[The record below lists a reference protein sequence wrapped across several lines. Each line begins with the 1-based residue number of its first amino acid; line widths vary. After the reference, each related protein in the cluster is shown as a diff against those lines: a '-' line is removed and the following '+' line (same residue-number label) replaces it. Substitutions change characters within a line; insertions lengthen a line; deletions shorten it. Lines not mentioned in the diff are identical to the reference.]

1 MEHYVSLL
9 PLDEM
14 PTLKMALRMHGA
26 GRTEDYLCSSL
37 PLHRANMLLKTS
49 VPNLLDACLCATI

>member
-1 MEHYVSLL
+1 
-9 PLDEM
+9 M

-26 GRTEDYLCSSL
+26 GRTEDYLHSSL
-37 PLHRANMLLKTS
+37 PLHRANMLLKVG